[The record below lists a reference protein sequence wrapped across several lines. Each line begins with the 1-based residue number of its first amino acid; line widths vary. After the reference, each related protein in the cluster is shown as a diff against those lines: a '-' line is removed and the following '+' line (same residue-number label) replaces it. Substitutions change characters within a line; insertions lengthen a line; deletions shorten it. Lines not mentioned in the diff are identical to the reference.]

1 MHECLLSELSNTFAL
16 CEGQGEAL
24 NTVTSPWA
32 KGYDYT
38 MAFAKALL
46 VAAVIFAII
55 AGIYTRIRLWIRN
68 RNEGER

>member
-1 MHECLLSELSNTFAL
+1 
-16 CEGQGEAL
+16 
-24 NTVTSPWA
+24 
-32 KGYDYT
+32 

-46 VAAVIFAII
+46 VAAVIFAVV